1 MNFKKKIQPKYY
13 IGINLKKD
21 SILVPIGMFKSKYPL
36 DIDYYCIEDL
46 KYNFIAKIC
55 QVFNN
60 ITYFGHFWQ
69 SFDYLY
75 KIICF

>member
-1 MNFKKKIQPKYY
+1 
-13 IGINLKKD
+13 
-21 SILVPIGMFKSKYPL
+21 
-36 DIDYYCIEDL
+36 L